1 MLGWSVASLIA
12 ATAAVFAGFDG
23 LGGGRTSIAPVLF
36 LALFALSAS
45 GMLHT
50 WTKRGERR
58 RFAVPSFGSSGSSTA
73 KLMFE
78 ALGLLVVLPFLAV
91 GLILVIAT
99 MLPSLL
105 VMLPL
110 FVICS
115 AHETTPP
122 KRVRS
127 FDREFSG
134 LQR

>member
-58 RFAVPSFGSSGSSTA
+58 RFAVPSEGPSTA
-73 KLMFE
+73 KLMCE
-78 ALGLLVVLPFLAV
+78 ALGLLAILPFIMLA
-91 GLILVIAT
+91 LMLVVAT
-99 MLPSLL
+99 MLPSML

-115 AHETTPP
+115 ARETPP
-122 KRVRS
+122 AKRVRS

>member
-23 LGGGRTSIAPVLF
+23 LGGGRTSITPVVF
-36 LALFALSAS
+36 LALFALSVS

-58 RFAVPSFGSSGSSTA
+58 RFIVAPSEVSRSTV
-73 KLMFE
+73 KLVCE
-78 ALGLLVVLPFLAV
+78 ALGLLAILPFVAV
-91 GLILVIAT
+91 ALVLVIAT
-99 MLPSLL
+99 MLPSLV
-105 VMLPL
+105 VMIPL
-110 FVICS
+110 FIVCT
-115 AHETTPP
+115 AHEKVP
-122 KRVRS
+122 KRARS